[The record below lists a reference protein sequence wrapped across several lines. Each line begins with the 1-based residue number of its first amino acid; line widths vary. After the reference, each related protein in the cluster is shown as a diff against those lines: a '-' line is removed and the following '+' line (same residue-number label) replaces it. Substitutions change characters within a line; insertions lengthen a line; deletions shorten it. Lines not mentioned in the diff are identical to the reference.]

1 MAGYAPG
8 TGAYEDEGTRR
19 HNKALTRSTN
29 LRDLFMGLGAI
40 AQQMGAARRAR
51 EAEADQQ
58 VEADMLGKV
67 YSEDAGGGP
76 QPSATNP
83 AYERMPQVLGGGEAV
98 NNYVELPQERQAP
111 GVREEILGAR
121 SGPAS
126 TFTNLANTFTLGAR
140 PGRLSPQAQMRLLE
154 TQRGLSRDR
163 SEAGYRSRQEGRAD
177 RGLDIE
183 QEKLGVQREAAGYDA
198 ANKQRDDDLDRL
210 HQAAMMHINAGR
222 AAPGLRK
229 GADLARSG
237 KLTVNDFINDELMQ
251 KAAES
256 NPEIKAG
263 IQRAGDAKLSVEE
276 RAKIYKSVGEM
287 LDRAADAQESIWT
300 ATKAPAEAWLRGGA
314 YPAAERIY
322 PGSTSQPLVDA
333 PTKPVFNEEEYAA
346 EWKRKRG
353 IDRPLTPEEADQV
366 IAEIDKMNSGGAR

>member
-76 QPSATNP
+76 QPSASNP
-83 AYERMPQVLGGGEAV
+83 AYEPMNYGVGGGDAGNMVEMPQE
-98 NNYVELPQERQAP
+98 QRQAP

-126 TFTNLANTFTLGAR
+126 TFTNLANSFTLGSR

-163 SEAGYRSRQEGRAD
+163 SEAGYRSRQESRAD

-183 QEKLGVQREAAGYDA
+183 QEKLGVQRETAGYEA
-198 ANKQRDDDLDRL
+198 GNKQRDKDVDILRDISNKHL
-210 HQAAMMHINAGR
+210 AAPKIGDYARR
-222 AAPGLRK
+222 AAV
-229 GADLARSG
+229 LARTG
-237 KLTVNDFINDELMQ
+237 GLTFDMFAKDEFTRSV
-251 KAAES
+251 AES
-256 NPEIKAG
+256 NPEIERALIRAQAAGVTPEERVKINAG
-263 IQRAGDAKLSVEE
+263 IADMLEQAAYRADGVYD
-276 RAKIYKSVGEM
+276 
-287 LDRAADAQESIWT
+287 
-300 ATKAPAEAWLRGGA
+300 ATKQEADVYLDVAREAANRLR
-314 YPAAERIY
+314 
-322 PGSTSQPLVDA
+322 PGYASQPATAA
-333 PTKPVFNEEEYAA
+333 PVNEEEFAA

-353 IDRPLTPEEADQV
+353 IDRPLTPEEADEV

>member
-76 QPSATNP
+76 QPSASNP
-83 AYERMPQVLGGGEAV
+83 AYEPMNYGVGGGDAGNMVEMPQE
-98 NNYVELPQERQAP
+98 QRQAP

-126 TFTNLANTFTLGAR
+126 TFTNLANSFTLGSR

-154 TQRGLSRDR
+154 TQRGLSRDK

-177 RGLDIE
+177 RGLDI
-183 QEKLGVQREAAGYDA
+183 QEGEVVARQESARADAAWKQRQDDTNRLEFMSREHLKASKIGDTVRQAAARARTGSLTTNDFIGDEMMMEAANSNPQIKAGLDKAGA
-198 ANKQRDDDLDRL
+198 AGVTPAERVRLYNKVADMLE
-210 HQAAMMHINAGR
+210 QAAMR
-222 AAPGLRK
+222 Q
-229 GADLARSG
+229 D
-237 KLTVNDFINDELMQ
+237 
-251 KAAES
+251 
-256 NPEIKAG
+256 
-263 IQRAGDAKLSVEE
+263 SVYE
-276 RAKIYKSVGEM
+276 
-287 LDRAADAQESIWT
+287 
-300 ATKAPAEAWLRGGA
+300 ATKGSAEAYLQGVA
-314 YPAAERIY
+314 KPAAERIF
-322 PGSTSQPLVDA
+322 PGSTSGAA
-333 PTKPVFNEEEYAA
+333 PAA
-346 EWKRKRG
+346 APAMDETSFESEWKRKNG
-353 IDRPLTPEEADQV
+353 IDRPLTPEEEDRLYADY
-366 IAEIDKMNSGGAR
+366 IAAGGR

>member
-76 QPSATNP
+76 QPSASNP
-83 AYERMPQVLGGGEAV
+83 AYEPMNYGVGGGDAGNMVEMPQE
-98 NNYVELPQERQAP
+98 QRQAP

-126 TFTNLANTFTLGAR
+126 TFTNLANSFTLGSR

-183 QEKLGVQREAAGYDA
+183 EEKLGVQRDVAGYESGMKRRDRDVEILKDISNKHLA
-198 ANKQRDDDLDRL
+198 AQKVGDTARK
-210 HQAAMMHINAGR
+210 AAE
-222 AAPGLRK
+222 
-229 GADLARSG
+229 LARTG
-237 KLTVNDFINDELMQ
+237 KLTINDFISDEYM
-251 KAAES
+251 KEAGKS
-256 NPEIKAG
+256 NPEIEAG
-263 IQRAGDAKLSVEE
+263 IRRAGVAGVTPDE
-276 RAKIYKSVGEM
+276 RARINERVSKLLLEAAY
-287 LDRAADAQESIWT
+287 RADGVYE
-300 ATKAPAEAWLRGGA
+300 ATKGPAEAYLSAARES
-314 YPAAERIY
+314 AERVL
-322 PGSTSQPLVDA
+322 PGSTSGAA
-333 PTKPVFNEEEYAA
+333 PAA
-346 EWKRKRG
+346 APAMDETSFESEWKRKNG
-353 IDRPLTPEEADQV
+353 IDRPLTPEEEDRLYADY
-366 IAEIDKMNSGGAR
+366 IAAGGR